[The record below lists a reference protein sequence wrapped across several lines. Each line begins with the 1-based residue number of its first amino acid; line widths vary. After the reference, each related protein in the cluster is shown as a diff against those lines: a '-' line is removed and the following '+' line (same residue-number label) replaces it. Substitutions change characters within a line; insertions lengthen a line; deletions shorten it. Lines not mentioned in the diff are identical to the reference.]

1 MRSLTHHSSAEQL
14 NTRATVHDPLQ
25 RLQSINLG
33 FDLSIAPGFKDG
45 VPNRVD
51 ILAQFSYETSH
62 GVKPAMSRVVQ
73 PYVHLADVATSKQ
86 ASERLRTWMATATSV
101 F

>member
-1 MRSLTHHSSAEQL
+1 
-14 NTRATVHDPLQ
+14 
-25 RLQSINLG
+25 
-33 FDLSIAPGFKDG
+33 LSIAPGFKDG

-73 PYVHLADVATSKQ
+73 PCVQLADVATSKQ
-86 ASERLRTWMATATSV
+86 ASEPHRQSAHRREFLRRRLE
-101 F
+101 